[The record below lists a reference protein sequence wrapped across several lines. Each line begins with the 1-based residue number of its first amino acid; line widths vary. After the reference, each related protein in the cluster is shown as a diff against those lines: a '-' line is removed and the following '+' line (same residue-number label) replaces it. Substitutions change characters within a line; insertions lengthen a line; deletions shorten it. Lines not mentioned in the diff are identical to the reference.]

1 MIKIKNLSFK
11 YNKNLVLKD
20 ISLEIDK
27 HDFIGIIGP
36 NGAGKSTLMKCLSG
50 FLKIDKGEI
59 LIENKII
66 GKHDKIELAKRIA
79 VVVQQPYFEFD
90 FSVKDIVLMGKF
102 PYLKFWQNFRSSD
115 QNATMT
121 ILKELELSH
130 LANRRLSELS
140 GGEFQLV
147 MIARALNQNTEILL
161 LDEPAAHLDVHH
173 QIKIF
178 SILKKLNIAQ
188 KRTIISVS
196 HNINLAAEFCDK
208 ILIMS
213 KGEIADFGKVHKVI
227 DEKKLSKIYQVP
239 IKVMNNPFTN
249 KPNIVYNYYNNENKE
264 N

>member
-1 MIKIKNLSFK
+1 MIKIKNLSFQYDK
-11 YNKNLVLKD
+11 EVVLKGV
-20 ISLEIDK
+20 SLEIPK
-27 HDFIGIIGP
+27 HNFIGIIGP
-36 NGAGKSTLMKCLSG
+36 NGAGKSTLLKCISG
-50 FLKIDKGEI
+50 FLKSKDGKI
-59 LIENKII
+59 LIANKLIADY
-66 GKHDKIELAKRIA
+66 DKIELAKIIS

-90 FSVKDIVLMGKF
+90 FSVKEIVLMGKF
-102 PYLKFWQNFRSSD
+102 PYLKFWQNFSKND
-115 QNATMT
+115 ENATDR
-121 ILKELELSH
+121 ILYELELSH
-130 LANRRLSELS
+130 LSNRRLSELS

-147 MIARALNQNTEILL
+147 MLARALNQNTEILL

-178 SILKKLNIAQ
+178 SILKKLNVVQ
-188 KRTIISVS
+188 NKTIISVS

-213 KGEIADFGKVHKVI
+213 KGEIADFGKVQKVI
-227 DEKKLSKIYQVP
+227 NEKKLSEIYQVP